1 METKVPDEIVPGVY
15 QHYKGPKY
23 LVHGCAR
30 HSNTEERGVVYMPL
44 EPHGDELPQ
53 LSWRPVGG
61 VDGFYTPVQIDG
73 EWKERFTFLYA
84 VHSTKVERQK
94 ME

>member
-1 METKVPDEIVPGVY
+1 METRVPDEIIPGVY

-23 LVHGCAR
+23 LVQGVAR
-30 HSNTEERGVVYMPL
+30 HANTEERGVVYMPL

-53 LSWRPVGG
+53 LSWRPVDG
-61 VDGFYTPVQIDG
+61 VDGFFTPIQIDG
-73 EWKERFTFLYA
+73 EWKERFTFLYP

-94 ME
+94 MK